1 LPPIDSAAQAPELPP
16 ALLPLLPRPKPFA
29 LQCRDLAC
37 APVRMLLPDPV
48 SEKLGISSLRAE
60 RLAVVLD
67 QLSGRCLDIGAQDN
81 LLLHLYR
88 NQNTGANSAAAND
101 SVGVDVVDWGG
112 DCVILPS
119 SDKLPFPDQSFDT
132 VSFVA
137 CLNHIPER
145 RAALV
150 EARRVLRPEGRIL
163 VTMINRF
170 VGGISHRLRWWGE
183 HSQRE
188 VHVDE
193 DDGLR
198 HRETIAYL
206 QEAGFVGIESRPFF
220 YGLNRLY
227 IGRFQV

>member
-1 LPPIDSAAQAPELPP
+1 LPPVEPTSESPKLPSD
-16 ALLPLLPRPKPFA
+16 LLRLLPRPKPFV
-29 LQCRDLAC
+29 LKFSDLAL

-48 SEKLGISSLRAE
+48 SEKLGLSSLRAE

-67 QLSGRCLDIGAQDN
+67 QLNGRCLDIGAQDN

-88 NQNTGANSAAAND
+88 ERERGANSAAAID

-112 DCVILPS
+112 DCLILPS
-119 SDKLPFPDQSFDT
+119 SDNLPFPDESFDT
-132 VSFVA
+132 ISFVA

-145 RAALV
+145 RAALL
-150 EARRVLRPEGRIL
+150 EARRVLKPDGRVLI
-163 VTMINRF
+163 TMINRF

-206 QEAGFVGIESRPFF
+206 QEAGFVDIESRPFF

-227 IGRFQV
+227 LGRLRS